1 MRYEHHGEHEYPI
14 RNDWRYSPGE
24 LIRVTRSHHGWKGE
38 EEMRSRVEEGD
49 LVVFLQAYGFSY
61 YGTNWKRN
69 EWNIQVLS
77 PTHGI
82 IWISDEYTYPLEDK
96 HPEVWNE
103 DW

>member
-24 LIRVTRSHHGWKGE
+24 LIRISRSHHGWKGE
-38 EEMRSRVEEGD
+38 EEMSSPVKTGEC
-49 LVVFLQAYGFSY
+49 VIFLQAYGFSY

-69 EWNIQVLS
+69 EWNIKVLS

-103 DW
+103 DR